1 MTMLFSPADRIVFD
15 LDDTL
20 YLERD
25 FAFSGFDAVAAHM
38 AQRHGITGFAG
49 LCRALFDSAHRPAIY
64 DEALR
69 RCGLA
74 EVQPVAEL
82 VAIYRNHSPDIALC
96 ADAAVWLAEHDGPFA
111 LITDGPE
118 RTQRAKIAA
127 LGLGRYFD
135 QIIPTG
141 QWPKGFGKPHPR
153 AYELV
158 SEAAP
163 GRRCVYV
170 ADNAA
175 KDFVTPNRLGWR
187 TVQIL
192 RPKRVHAGAA
202 PDAEHAAQVVIE
214 SFEQL
219 DQALSAG

>member
-1 MTMLFSPADRIVFD
+1 MPSSPAEKITFD

-25 FAFSGFDAVAAHM
+25 FAFSGFAAVGQAIAE
-38 AQRHGITGFAG
+38 RHGVTGFAELCTG
-49 LCRALFDSAHRPAIY
+49 LLDSPHRAAIF

-69 RCGLA
+69 QAGLQD
-74 EVQPVAEL
+74 VQPVADL
-82 VAIYRNHSPDIALC
+82 VAIYRGHAPRIALC
-96 ADAAVWLAEHDGPFA
+96 PDAARYLRKGGFG

-118 RTQRAKIAA
+118 ATQRAKIAA
-127 LGLGRYFD
+127 LGLAAFCD

-141 QWPKGFGKPHPR
+141 QWGPGFGKPHPR
-153 AYELV
+153 AYQAIAD
-158 SEAAP
+158 AAD

-175 KDFVTPNRLGWR
+175 KDFVTPNRMGWL

-192 RPKRVHAGAA
+192 RPGRVHDGTA
-202 PDAEHAAQVVIE
+202 PDAAHAAQVVIT
-214 SFEQL
+214 SLDQL
-219 DQALSAG
+219 DAVLAEGRM

>member
-1 MTMLFSPADRIVFD
+1 MAMQPLRIVFD

-25 FAFSGFDAVAAHM
+25 FAFSGFDAVGAYVAS
-38 AQRHGITGFAG
+38 RHGITGFAKI
-49 LCRALFDSAHRPAIY
+49 CRELFDGPHRSAIF

-69 RCGLA
+69 IAGLA
-74 EVQPVAEL
+74 GRQPVAEL
-82 VAIYRNHSPDIALC
+82 VALYRGHDPQVALC
-96 ADAAVWLAEHDGPFA
+96 PDAKRFLNAGRGPFG

-118 RTQRAKIAA
+118 ATQRAKIAA
-127 LGLGRYFD
+127 LGLDAFCD
-135 QIIPTG
+135 QVIPTG

-153 AYELV
+153 AYEEI
-158 SEAAP
+158 EASAR

-175 KDFVTPNRLGWR
+175 KDFVTPNRLGWL

-192 RPKRVHAGAA
+192 RPERVHDGAA
-202 PDAEHAAQVVIE
+202 PDAEHAAQTVIT
-214 SFEQL
+214 SL
-219 DQALSAG
+219 DQLEAKLSAV